1 MLEEIRRV
9 ESTGV
14 YKIGKE
20 VRGGG
25 LSDVRRGQM
34 PRISE
39 VVSPSRCHSNICM
52 RIRMRKQF
60 EDEI

>member
-1 MLEEIRRV
+1 MLEEKRRV

-25 LSDVRRGQM
+25 LWDVRRGQM
-34 PRISE
+34 PRISKLT
-39 VVSPSRCHSNICM
+39 SLSRCHSKICM

-60 EDEI
+60 QDEI